1 MSILWD
7 ILMLFI
13 LVMHCCTF
21 RTRKTCLTSLRAGW
35 NLVEKFSLQ
44 IIIGI
49 YDKPYLKIN
58 LVKFLIRFIFSGPK
72 PWSDDFIVY
81 VEQRGYDL
89 LTVSEYEN
97 TLAECGFINVKC
109 QDITW
114 TFVDYLIKELERF
127 ITNKA
132 EFVQVLFIF
141 KLNYFFIFHN
151 NSIKSN

>member
-1 MSILWD
+1 M
-7 ILMLFI
+7 
-13 LVMHCCTF
+13 
-21 RTRKTCLTSLRAGW
+21 
-35 NLVEKFSLQ
+35 EKFSLQ